1 MMKECNSLEEV
12 RNEVDKLDDQI
23 VELIAA
29 RNAYIHQA
37 VKFKQS
43 VEEVKAEERVTKVM
57 ERVRHKALALG
68 LSPNLIT
75 DLYKKMIDEMVE
87 LEISEFR
94 DRGAL

>member
-1 MMKECNSLEEV
+1 MKECHSLEEV
-12 RNEVDKLDDQI
+12 RHEIDILDEKI

-43 VEEVKAEERVTKVM
+43 VAEVKAEARVKEVM
-57 ERVRHKALALG
+57 ERVRHKALSLG

-75 DLYKKMIDEMVE
+75 DLYTMMINEMVE
-87 LEISEFR
+87 SEIAEFR
-94 DRGAL
+94 NRGSL

>member
-12 RNEVDKLDDQI
+12 RTEVDKLDDQI

>member
-43 VEEVKAEERVTKVM
+43 VEEVKAEERITKVM

-75 DLYKKMIDEMVE
+75 ELYTKMIDAMVE
-87 LEISEFR
+87 MEISEFR

>member
-1 MMKECNSLEEV
+1 MKECNSLEEV

-43 VEEVKAEERVTKVM
+43 VEEVKAEDRVKKVM

-75 DLYKKMIDEMVE
+75 DLYKKMIDAMVE

>member
-37 VKFKQS
+37 VKFKQT
-43 VEEVKAEERVTKVM
+43 VEEVKAEARVKTVM
-57 ERVRHKALALG
+57 ERVRHKALSLG

-75 DLYKKMIDEMVE
+75 DLYKKMIDAMVE

-94 DRGAL
+94 DRGSI

>member
-1 MMKECNSLEEV
+1 MKECNSLEEV

-37 VKFKQS
+37 VRFKQS

-75 DLYKKMIDEMVE
+75 DLYKKMINAMVE

>member
-37 VKFKQS
+37 VRFKQS

-75 DLYKKMIDEMVE
+75 DLYKKMINAMVE

>member
-1 MMKECNSLEEV
+1 MKECNSLEEV

-23 VELIAA
+23 VELIAE

-43 VEEVKAEERVTKVM
+43 VEEVKAAERVKKVI
-57 ERVRHKALALG
+57 ERVRHKALSLG

-75 DLYKKMIDEMVE
+75 DLYTKMIDEMVE
-87 LEISEFR
+87 MEIAEFR

>member
-43 VEEVKAEERVTKVM
+43 VEEVKAEDRVKKVM

-75 DLYKKMIDEMVE
+75 DLYKKMIDAMVE